1 LGDASKA
8 NSPSPYSWEGLKAL
22 GKIPPDV
29 EIMLGGYCSVYPSN
43 NPVLV
48 DPCNNSFFS
57 SIRCSQFIMK
67 QIVTYFLVALFISGC
82 SHQANHLDETPPQL
96 PDKTR
101 PETSTNPQQAL
112 VIGNS
117 EYEYSPLTNPDNDAK
132 DMADALEL
140 MGFEVTLKTNLSHQ
154 AMKDVQH
161 QFGKRL
167 RDTQAKD
174 SVGLF
179 YFAGHGARS
188 NGENYLLPINN
199 GQIKTEPTLKKNAFP
214 AKTVLA
220 RMEDVNKGM
229 NIIVL
234 DACRDNPY
242 PSRGARII
250 RGLNRMPPPV
260 GALIAFAT
268 EEGKT
273 ASDSNASDERNSLY
287 TKHLLNALADAEHQR
302 IEDVFMQV
310 RNSVNEDS
318 EGAQVPWYQ
327 ASLNRPFC
335 FGGCQ

>member
-1 LGDASKA
+1 MKPIVS
-8 NSPSPYSWEGLKAL
+8 Y
-22 GKIPPDV
+22 
-29 EIMLGGYCSVYPSN
+29 
-43 NPVLV
+43 
-48 DPCNNSFFS
+48 
-57 SIRCSQFIMK
+57 FI
-67 QIVTYFLVALFISGC
+67 VALFISGC

-132 DMADALEL
+132 DMADALAQ
-140 MGFEVTLKTNLSHQ
+140 MGFEVILKTNLSHQ
-154 AMKDVQH
+154 AMVAALD

-188 NGENYLLPINN
+188 SGENYLLPINN
-199 GQIKTEPTLKKNAFP
+199 GHITTEPTLKANAFH

-220 RMEDVNKGM
+220 RMAEVNKGM

-234 DACRDNPY
+234 DAGRDNPY
-242 PSRGARII
+242 GGGRIPW
-250 RGLNRMPPPV
+250 GLNRMPPPV

-268 EEGKT
+268 AAGKT
-273 ASDSNASDERNSLY
+273 VPDSHGSGGGNSLY
-287 TKHLLNALADAEHQR
+287 IKHLLNALTDAEHQR

-318 EGAQVPWYQ
+318 KGAQAPWFQ